1 MSRTERKELFDKCAQ
16 MMTAQSTE
24 GWFSQSSLSRIQQG
38 NVIEWLLWALFST
51 DAGHNLGEWE
61 EELNSYISVFA
72 TIVGYPLDTGS
83 NGELKTMRLTLD
95 PVVMIHRPLIWYM
108 VRVLDSEWKSVLITA
123 SDCCFGRYNH
133 IRIFILPRVQSLQ
146 YPDMVARIPT
156 STFPLTNF
164 EHVDKT

>member
-1 MSRTERKELFDKCAQ
+1 
-16 MMTAQSTE
+16 MTAQSTE

-108 VRVLDSEWKSVLITA
+108 VR
-123 SDCCFGRYNH
+123 F
-133 IRIFILPRVQSLQ
+133 
-146 YPDMVARIPT
+146 
-156 STFPLTNF
+156 
-164 EHVDKT
+164 